1 MFLVKLHDMIKQ
13 NYEQGLYSQNYT
25 YKGYTNKSNLTSDF
39 IMGKNKARSDYQHE
53 KRFKHYPKLL
63 FKLINFVSGR
73 KISEIVEFIN
83 GYNYEKQS
91 YQKSANEKG

>member
-39 IMGKNKARSDYQHE
+39 IME
-53 KRFKHYPKLL
+53 KIKLVL
-63 FKLINFVSGR
+63 TINTKKGSN
-73 KISEIVEFIN
+73 IIP
-83 GYNYEKQS
+83 S
-91 YQKSANEKG
+91 YYLN

>member
-1 MFLVKLHDMIKQ
+1 MIKQ

-63 FKLINFVSGR
+63 FT
-73 KISEIVEFIN
+73 
-83 GYNYEKQS
+83 
-91 YQKSANEKG
+91 